1 MKAKNT
7 LNVFILTVFATVTFG
22 MIDLLQNAD
31 IRGDNV
37 FAVLAALG
45 ASGCIIAFFTALVA
59 AWQTDC
65 PEPEDD
71 D

>member
-7 LNVFILTVFATVTFG
+7 LNVFIFTVFATITFG
-22 MIDLLQNAD
+22 MVDLLQND
-31 IRGDNV
+31 SIRGDNV
-37 FAVLAALG
+37 FAVLAALS
-45 ASGCIIAFFTALVA
+45 ALGCIIAFFTALAA
-59 AWQTDC
+59 AWKTDC